1 MTIQIEAKVKDKK
14 KKTDKNKF
22 IGFLF
27 HNKEVINYLLF

>member
-14 KKTDKNKF
+14 TDKNKC